1 MAIYLKKY
9 FLDPQIENNVSKTV
23 LRKIKRIRRKM
34 EVIIRRTAKKEKIK
48 IGEKTRRIKG
58 SRLKGKKLQAKRDPV
73 KP

>member
-1 MAIYLKKY
+1 
-9 FLDPQIENNVSKTV
+9 
-23 LRKIKRIRRKM
+23 M

-58 SRLKGKKLQAKRDPV
+58 SRVKGKKLQAKRDPV